1 MDDHVAVDEG
11 EVGVYLEDGD
21 VRGLYHL
28 PLVGAGG
35 GEGDVAVLIRHG
47 GGGDEYVGLVAI
59 EPLGS
64 GEVQVV
70 GDIGHVALLVG
81 LAHGRGV
88 EPAVNAE
95 GIHVLGSV
103 EAALVGGVAVDDLD
117 VLHSVRNGVDVFHEQ
132 PGLSR
137 AETRDN
143 GVSALHEGESRLQG
157 YDFRSISHR

>member
-117 VLHSVRNGVDVFHEQ
+117 VLHPVRNGVDVSMNSPASAAPRPVTMVSPLFTRARAA
-132 PGLSR
+132 SR
-137 AETRDN
+137 DMILE
-143 GVSALHEGESRLQG
+143 V
-157 YDFRSISHR
+157 